1 MFDRSAILFFEGAS
15 DCTNLTVFWRT
26 LQVFLYT
33 VILGFVKNV
42 LRGFPPLCRF
52 SVLDGAACRLGG
64 LGEVDDVRSVLGVVL
79 VVPILLRGSC
89 VVVEGRENEEDDV
102 LVVRGK

>member
-1 MFDRSAILFFEGAS
+1 MGEL
-15 DCTNLTVFWRT
+15 V
-26 LQVFLYT
+26 QVFLNT
-33 VILGFVKNV
+33 VILGSVKNV

-64 LGEVDDVRSVLGVVL
+64 LGEVDDVRSVLGVAPCCTDL
-79 VVPILLRGSC
+79 AAWFC